1 MGRKPGSHL
10 DAFGYSVRALECGQD
25 ALGAR
30 KLDHGIEGRRIVLR
44 NVLGT
49 ARVVQRRVLGAD
61 RSVVESGGDGMGGG
75 NLAVLVLEHIR
86 IGALQYTGSAA
97 AEACSMLAQR
107 RTAAPRFDAN
117 EAHLP

>member
-61 RSVVESGGDGMGGG
+61 RSIVKSGGDGVSLRD
-75 NLAVLVLEHIR
+75 LAILVLEHIR
-86 IGALQYTGSAA
+86 ICALEHTGSAA
-97 AEACSMLAQR
+97 PEAGSMLAQR
-107 RTAAPRFDAN
+107 RPATPRFDA
-117 EAHLP
+117 